1 MIEIRHLETL
11 TAIREAGSLQEA
23 AERLHVTQS
32 ALSHQLRDL
41 EVRLKTPLL
50 NRRTRP
56 ARLTTAGLRLLALAD
71 EVLPRVKATE
81 RELQRLAA
89 GRTGRL
95 HVAIEC
101 HSCFQWLMPALD
113 AFRHDWPDVALDL
126 SAAFSFAPLP
136 ALVRGDLDVVITS
149 DPQANDAV
157 QYLPL
162 FRYELVL
169 AVAKANPLAQ
179 CKFIQPEQ
187 LADQVLITYPVERQ
201 RLDVFTAFL
210 DPAGIEPAALR
221 KAELTPIIAQ
231 LVASQRGVA
240 ALPNWALTE
249 YLDQGWLRI
258 CRLGEQGVW
267 RTLYAA
273 VRIEDAETDYLRA
286 FMMQARD
293 TCFKTLSG
301 IKQARELPV
310 FPARRDR
317 RLPER
322 MAYEAGP
329 DLKKSELKKS
339 GGSAG

>member
-1 MIEIRHLETL
+1 MLEIRHLETL

-56 ARLTTAGLRLLALAD
+56 ARLTTAGLRVLALAD
-71 EVLPRVKATE
+71 EVLPRLKATE
-81 RELQRLAA
+81 RELARLAA

-95 HVAIEC
+95 HLAIEC

-136 ALVRGDLDVVITS
+136 ALVRGDLDVVVTS
-149 DPQANDAV
+149 DPQQLDAV

-169 AVAKANPLAQ
+169 AVASSNPLASY
-179 CKFIQPEQ
+179 KFIEPHQ
-187 LADQVLITYPVERQ
+187 LADQVLITYPVEKQ

-210 DPAGIEPAALR
+210 DPADVEPAALR
-221 KAELTPIIAQ
+221 TAELTPIIAQ

-249 YLDQGWLRI
+249 YLGQGWLRV
-258 CRLGEQGVW
+258 CHLGEQGVW

-273 VRIEDAETDYLRA
+273 VRVEDADAHYLQA
-286 FMMQARD
+286 FMTCAREI
-293 TCFKTLSG
+293 CFKTLNG
-301 IKQARELPV
+301 IKAVR
-310 FPARRDR
+310 
-317 RLPER
+317 
-322 MAYEAGP
+322 
-329 DLKKSELKKS
+329 
-339 GGSAG
+339 

>member
-1 MIEIRHLETL
+1 MLEIRHLETL
-11 TAIREAGSLQEA
+11 SAIRDAGSMQEA

-56 ARLTTAGLRLLALAD
+56 ARLTTAALRILALAD
-71 EVLPRVKATE
+71 TVLPQVKATE
-81 RELQRLAA
+81 RDLQRLAA

-95 HVAIEC
+95 HLAIEC

-113 AFRHDWPDVALDL
+113 ALRHDWPGVELDL
-126 SAAFSFAPLP
+126 SAAFSCAAQA
-136 ALVRGDLDVVITS
+136 ALVRGDLDVVVTS
-149 DPQANDAV
+149 APQAIDAV
-157 QYLPL
+157 DYLPL
-162 FRYELVL
+162 FRYEVVL
-169 AVAKANPLAQ
+169 AVAADNPLSQYKYVEPA
-179 CKFIQPEQ
+179 Q

-210 DPAGIEPAALR
+210 EPADIEPAAIR

-267 RTLYAA
+267 CTLYAA
-273 VRIEDAETDYLRA
+273 VRTEDVQADYLQA
-286 FMMQARD
+286 FMKQARD
-293 TCFKTLSG
+293 TCFKTLTG
-301 IKQARELPV
+301 IKAVR
-310 FPARRDR
+310 
-317 RLPER
+317 
-322 MAYEAGP
+322 
-329 DLKKSELKKS
+329 
-339 GGSAG
+339 

>member
-1 MIEIRHLETL
+1 MLEVRHLETIS
-11 TAIREAGSLQEA
+11 AIRDAGSLQEA

-41 EVRLKTPLL
+41 EVRLKVPLL

-56 ARLTTAGLRLLALAD
+56 ARLTTAGLRVLALAD
-71 EVLPRVKATE
+71 EVLPRLRATE
-81 RELQRLAA
+81 RELQHLAA

-95 HVAIEC
+95 HLAIEC

-113 AFRHDWPDVALDL
+113 EFRRDWPDVALDL

-149 DPQANDAV
+149 DPQALEAV
-157 QYLPL
+157 HYVPL

-169 AVAKANPLAQ
+169 AVAASNPLSQ
-179 CKFIQPEQ
+179 YKYVEPDQ

-210 DPAGIEPAALR
+210 DPADVEPAAIR

-240 ALPNWALTE
+240 ALPNWALSE
-249 YLDQGWLRI
+249 YMNQGWLRI
-258 CRLGEQGVW
+258 CHLGEQGVW

-273 VRIEDAETDYLRA
+273 VRVEDAEAPYVQA
-286 FMMQARD
+286 FITKAQEI
-293 TCFKTLSG
+293 CFKTLAG
-301 IKQARELPV
+301 IKTVKGRT
-310 FPARRDR
+310 
-317 RLPER
+317 
-322 MAYEAGP
+322 
-329 DLKKSELKKS
+329 
-339 GGSAG
+339 GSVSDQGQQSQKGRSVVKLAKNAI

>member
-1 MIEIRHLETL
+1 MLEIRHLETL
-11 TAIREAGSLQEA
+11 VAIREAGSLQEA
-23 AERLHVTQS
+23 AERMHVTQS

-56 ARLTTAGLRLLALAD
+56 ARLTTAALRILILAD
-71 EVLPRVKATE
+71 EVLPKIKNTE
-81 RELQRLAA
+81 HELQRLAS

-95 HVAIEC
+95 HLAIEC

-113 AFRHDWPDVALDL
+113 AFRQDWPDVALDL

-149 DPQANDAV
+149 DPQTIESV

-169 AVAKANPLAQ
+169 AVAASNPLAK
-179 CKFIQPEQ
+179 CKYIRPEQ

-201 RLDVFTAFL
+201 RLDIFTAFL
-210 DPAGIEPAALR
+210 DAADVEPAAIR

-249 YLDQGWLRI
+249 YLNQGWLRI

-273 VRIEDAETDYLRA
+273 VRIEDASSNYLQA
-286 FMMQARD
+286 FMTQARD
-293 TCFKTLSG
+293 VCFTTLSG
-301 IKQARELPV
+301 IKSARSDKTPV
-310 FPARRDR
+310 NQ
-317 RLPER
+317 ER
-322 MAYEAGP
+322 VA
-329 DLKKSELKKS
+329 
-339 GGSAG
+339 

>member
-1 MIEIRHLETL
+1 MLEIRHLETL
-11 TAIREAGSLQEA
+11 VAIREAGSLQEA
-23 AERLHVTQS
+23 AERMHVTQS

-56 ARLTTAGLRLLALAD
+56 ARLTTAALRILILAD
-71 EVLPRVKATE
+71 EVLPKIKNTE
-81 RELQRLAA
+81 HELQRLAS

-95 HVAIEC
+95 HLAIEC

-113 AFRHDWPDVALDL
+113 AFRQDWPDVALDL

-149 DPQANDAV
+149 DPQTIESV

-169 AVAKANPLAQ
+169 AVAASNPLAK
-179 CKFIQPEQ
+179 CKYIRPEQ

-201 RLDVFTAFL
+201 RLDIFTAFL
-210 DPAGIEPAALR
+210 DAADVEPAAIR

-249 YLDQGWLRI
+249 YLNQGWLRV

-273 VRIEDAETDYLRA
+273 VRIEDASSNYLQA
-286 FMMQARD
+286 FMTQARD
-293 TCFKTLSG
+293 VCFTTLSG
-301 IKQARELPV
+301 IKSARSDKTPV
-310 FPARRDR
+310 NQ
-317 RLPER
+317 ER
-322 MAYEAGP
+322 AA
-329 DLKKSELKKS
+329 
-339 GGSAG
+339 

>member
-1 MIEIRHLETL
+1 MLEIRHMETL
-11 TAIREAGSLQEA
+11 CAIREAGSLQEA

-56 ARLTTAGLRLLALAD
+56 ARLTTAALRILALAD

-81 RELQRLAA
+81 LELQRLAA

-95 HVAIEC
+95 HLAIDC

-113 AFRHDWPDVALDL
+113 AFRHDWPDVELDL

-136 ALVRGDLDVVITS
+136 ALLRGDLDVVITS
-149 DPQANDAV
+149 DPQTIEAV
-157 QYLPL
+157 EYVPL

-169 AVAKANPLAQ
+169 AVAAANPLAQ
-179 CKFIQPEQ
+179 HKYIEPAQ

-201 RLDVFTAFL
+201 RLDIFTAFL
-210 DPAGIEPAALR
+210 DPADIEPAAIR

-231 LVASQRGVA
+231 LVASQRGVT
-240 ALPNWALTE
+240 ALPSWALTE
-249 YLDQGWLRI
+249 YANQSWLRI
-258 CRLGEQGVW
+258 CRLGAQGVW

-273 VRIEDAETDYLRA
+273 VRTEDMQADYLQA
-286 FMMQARD
+286 FLKQARD
-293 TCFKTLSG
+293 TCFKTLEG
-301 IKQARELPV
+301 IKAVR
-310 FPARRDR
+310 A
-317 RLPER
+317 
-322 MAYEAGP
+322 
-329 DLKKSELKKS
+329 
-339 GGSAG
+339 